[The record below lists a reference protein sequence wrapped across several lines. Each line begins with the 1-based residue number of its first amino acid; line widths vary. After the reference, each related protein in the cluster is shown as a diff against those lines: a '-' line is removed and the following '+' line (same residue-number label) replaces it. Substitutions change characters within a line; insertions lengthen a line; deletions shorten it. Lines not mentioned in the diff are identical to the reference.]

1 MSDELYAD
9 IIASEPAIGIEI
21 ALTDPAMNAQVETA
35 LRARFAG
42 AEYAVTNRQSGADFL
57 REMSS
62 GVYLLLGYIFAAL
75 FLLILLILYVRLC
88 DYIEGSRPLIR
99 SLIRQDGISAAAAVA
114 APFLISLPLTALLC
128 VWQKAPLHLDG
139 RMLAVYAAL
148 AVLLLFTYWHPIHR
162 SLKRVLRPL

>member
-1 MSDELYAD
+1 MAALTDTKPSGWALDIYVSDELYAD
-9 IIASEPAIGIEI
+9 IIASEPATGIEI
-21 ALTDPAMNAQVETA
+21 ALTDPAMNAQVEAA
-35 LRARFAG
+35 LRTHFAG

-99 SLIRQDGISAAAAVA
+99 TFTGWARQSGRCTAPISGRTGSQ
-114 APFLISLPLTALLC
+114 PPLPL
-128 VWQKAPLHLDG
+128 P
-139 RMLAVYAAL
+139 R
-148 AVLLLFTYWHPIHR
+148 R
-162 SLKRVLRPL
+162 S